1 MKKEQKPKKPTK
13 ISLEKDEVAFVV
25 GKKSSRVLI
34 PDSEISKKKVSYEVL
49 AVTAI
54 AMLYVDQNKSF
65 IKIIDKQIDK
75 MIKEVSLW
83 QQSIK

>member
-1 MKKEQKPKKPTK
+1 MKKEKNTKKPTK
-13 ISLEKDEVAFVV
+13 LLLEKDEVAFVV

-75 MIKEVSLW
+75 MIKEVSYW